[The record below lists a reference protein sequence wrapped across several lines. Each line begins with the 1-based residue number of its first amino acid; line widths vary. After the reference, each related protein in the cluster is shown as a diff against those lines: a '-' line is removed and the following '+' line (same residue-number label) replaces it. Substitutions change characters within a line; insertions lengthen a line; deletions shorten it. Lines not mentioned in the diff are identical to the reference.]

1 MMFFCKEPWPVV
13 SMQLLGAVQSVHRP
27 AIPDNSPQCIV
38 QLIQNCWKKESLER
52 PNISEISQQLTSGVI
67 RGDNI

>member
-1 MMFFCKEPWPVV
+1 
-13 SMQLLGAVQSVHRP
+13 MQLLGTVQSGHRP

-52 PNISEISQQLTSGVI
+52 PNISEISQQLQGYFMTTIVTLPQHGLKAL
-67 RGDNI
+67 